1 MTDLT
6 AQSDRL
12 FFLCTGVSSEPRSL
26 SPRRHLLQ
34 AVVATSFS
42 LTVPLP
48 ASGCRRALPAHGL
61 LLSFRSS
68 ASNSFLHPAPCDSCL
83 SSTEL
88 HFHAPNLQQGDLQL
102 SPTCAGSLAQLR
114 SHHLAAHTPALL
126 NLLPRVRHL
135 GTPPTIEPRHPTHRQ
150 EATQPHSLTL
160 SYILD

>member
-61 LLSFRSS
+61 LLSFR
-68 ASNSFLHPAPCDSCL
+68 SCL

-150 EATQPHSLTL
+150 EATQPHSPTL